1 MEKPYF
7 AMLHNQKH
15 TRLVPM
21 ADPEGELMMYETR
34 AECEKAATN
43 TLYGQEFGYEIFCEG
58 EGV

>member
-1 MEKPYF
+1 
-7 AMLHNQKH
+7 MLHNQKH

>member
-34 AECEKAATN
+34 SECEQAATN